1 MFDLPTVRPTRV
13 APERQSTLGRR
24 VKCGAIAGVVVVI
37 LSAVAWFGA
46 RFDPLGTAHAA
57 YKRGEYRTSLRAAK
71 ARLAFFHRDQAASLM
86 AARCLTRL
94 GHAAEAEAFYDRSEP
109 LEIDDLRA
117 RAEGLVR
124 ADLTRPAA
132 EVFEEIL
139 KRRPDD
145 AGPLK
150 KLAFIRLGLKQWTSA
165 LELTGRLIAIP
176 SEAVF
181 GLTMAG
187 IAHHESKNY
196 NQSVAA
202 SVRVLELDP
211 DLKRMPLP
219 KALFWQNLAKDLIAT
234 GRSDE
239 ARAYLE
245 CALVDRKDAGLM
257 ELLGLTYFHQGATD
271 RAEECWRQAAGL
283 DPENMM
289 VSLYLGWIALR
300 REQWGEAVRLLK
312 PAADRSTTAV
322 VPLYNLS
329 QAYRMLGRLDEAA
342 HYNRLADQR
351 RVRWKASET
360 DAGADVESFGPREV
374 MGTQSNQGR

>member
-1 MFDLPTVRPTRV
+1 MFGLLTVCPTRV
-13 APERQSTLGRR
+13 APERQSSPRRR
-24 VKCGAIAGVVVVI
+24 VIGGAIAGVVLVI
-37 LSAVAWFGA
+37 LSAAVWFGG
-46 RFDPLGTAHAA
+46 RFDPLGAVHAA
-57 YKRGEYRTSLRAAK
+57 YDRGEYRTSLRAAK
-71 ARLAFFHRDQAASLM
+71 AHLAYFHKDQRASLM
-86 AARCLTRL
+86 AVRCLTRL
-94 GHAAEAEAFYDRSEP
+94 GHAAEAEEFYDRSEP

-117 RAEGLVR
+117 RAESLVR

-181 GLTMAG
+181 GVTMAG

-196 NQSVAA
+196 DQSVAA

-211 DLKRMPLP
+211 DLKRIPLP

-245 CALVDRKDAGLM
+245 LRTRRSQRRRSDGTLGVNLFSPGGHRSGRGVLAASRRPGPGEHDGIPLSGQDR
-257 ELLGLTYFHQGATD
+257 
-271 RAEECWRQAAGL
+271 
-283 DPENMM
+283 
-289 VSLYLGWIALR
+289 LR

-312 PAADRSTTAV
+312 PAADRSTIAV
-322 VPLYNLS
+322 CAPLQPES
-329 QAYRMLGRLDEAA
+329 G
-342 HYNRLADQR
+342 
-351 RVRWKASET
+351 VS
-360 DAGADVESFGPREV
+360 DAWPAR
-374 MGTQSNQGR
+374 